1 MRIALIGMAPE
12 PHFQKWLPALVEQG
26 VEVHL
31 ISYHELETPIKDVI
45 YHQVKPPF
53 GLRIGF
59 GAYHLF
65 SVAPFRSLLDR
76 IKPDVL
82 VGSFATHYGW
92 VAARTGF
99 TPLVLMTW
107 TRDTTVHPFEG
118 RLKRYYHFVVSRAM
132 KQAKLIV
139 TDGPALAKIAQE
151 NFPKYAHKITPLL
164 WGIRLADYVPPQA
177 DKALLREK
185 WGVPPGKKVLTC
197 GRGVYFYYQPE
208 LYLRAALKLLETRD
222 DVFVMV
228 LTLGQERTERVDKLL
243 KKMEKHPN
251 GKVIPLRLSLA
262 EVREIWT
269 ISDLMLS
276 CPEYDGISEAVLE
289 CMVAGAIP
297 ILNPIPS
304 NKVLVNFGVSAFIVN
319 DDSLT
324 SFYTDLNRVL
334 DNAPITLLEMRTKNQ
349 AFVHK
354 HASIET
360 TALSFKHMLK
370 HLVADYSG
378 KAASLS

>member
-1 MRIALIGMAPE
+1 MRLVLIGMATE

-31 ISYHELETPIKDVI
+31 VSYHALEVSIKGVI
-45 YHQVKPPF
+45 YHQIKSPF
-53 GLRIGF
+53 GLKTGF
-59 GAYHLF
+59 WSYHLF
-65 SVAPFRSLLDR
+65 SVAPFRSLLDE

-92 VAARTGF
+92 IAARTGF
-99 TPLVLMTW
+99 APLVLMTW

-118 RLKRYYHFVVSRAM
+118 WLKKYYHSVVSRAM

-139 TDGPALAKIAQE
+139 TDGPALAKMAQE

-177 DKALLREK
+177 DNALLREK
-185 WGVPPGKKVLTC
+185 WGVPSGKKVLTC

-208 LYLRAALKLLETRD
+208 LFLAAALQLLETRD
-222 DVFVMV
+222 DIFIIV
-228 LTLGQERTERVDKLL
+228 LTLGQERTEKVDKLL
-243 KKMEKHPN
+243 KRIEKHPS
-251 GKVIPLRLSLA
+251 GMVIPMRLPLV

-304 NKVLVNFGVSAFIVN
+304 NQLLVNFGVSAFIVN

-324 SFYTDLNRVL
+324 SFCTDLNRVL
-334 DNAPITLLEMRTKNQ
+334 DNAPKTLLAMRTKNQ

-354 HASIET
+354 HASIEA

-370 HLVADYSG
+370 HLVTDFSG
-378 KAASLS
+378 KATSTP